1 MKSFFFISLFFIIIL
16 DSFSQSA
23 KETYLKA
30 FELQERALYKEAK
43 SYFEESAKGFEQNKD
58 YESYLQAKTD
68 LSYNLLKNNLLNE
81 SIGLSEKNLQE
92 AEKLSSKSDFWKA
105 KNQKNI
111 AEAYLILG
119 KSDNSKDI
127 LKQSINK
134 LEQLNYPDVLAESYS
149 LLGIIYWQEGNNN
162 LALEY
167 LEKGLDLRQK
177 NNSTDIAASYNDLG
191 LVYQNIDPKKSLE
204 FYQQAFDVYKTKYIS
219 IHPKNAVLFTNI
231 GLVQKSEKKYA
242 LAQENFEKAQNIWK
256 SLYPNGHPNEAF
268 AISNIGRVFLEKKQ
282 YNTANNYFQKS
293 LTIYENVYKGK
304 HPEIANTYNLIAKT
318 YFESGEPKNALEN
331 IQKSFIN
338 NSNSF
343 SSTNIKQTPSTQDV
357 INYTTFLYSLTL
369 KAESLEQLYTTQ
381 TVRLNDLKTAIYNIK
396 IADTLISRIRQNA
409 SSKAD
414 KIQLG
419 QISAEL
425 YERGVRLCHL
435 MAVESKQ
442 KKKYNEQAFYF
453 SEKAKSV
460 VLLEAIG
467 DSKAKS
473 FGNIPQEILKEE
485 EELRLK
491 ITFLEQQIAQKP
503 SENILLEYKSQL
515 FEFNRQYDAFQKKLE
530 KDFPDYF
537 NLKYSSKSISI
548 QDIRSVLDEKTAI
561 LSYMVGDHHIYI
573 FTLTKTKLELQS
585 INKPENF
592 EDNITFFL
600 NTIRFSAYKGFIKMG
615 YKIYSEIFPKNLP
628 NKIEN
633 LIIIQDGKLSVLP
646 MESLIT
652 KKVNLESEVNFH
664 NLPYLIL
671 KKSVSYSYSATLWYQ
686 NLVKTNNATN
696 QGIALIAPI
705 EFEGS
710 IATLPGTEKEVNE
723 IATVCRLK
731 NFKTNTLIK
740 KEAQEKLIK
749 ALDLKD
755 FSILHFATHGLV
767 DEESPD
773 LSQVFLGKSE
783 QEDGNLFAGEI
794 YNLRLNADLVTL
806 SACEVGLGKLTKG
819 EGLIGLSRAF
829 LYAGAKNLVVS
840 LWKVSDESTARLMI
854 NFYTN
859 HLANKQ
865 MSYGQAMRD
874 AKLSL
879 IQEKKYARPYYW
891 AAFIVLGK

>member
-1 MKSFFFISLFFIIIL
+1 MKSFFLTCLFFVIIF
-16 DSFSQSA
+16 DSSSQSA
-23 KETYLKA
+23 KETYFKA

-58 YESYLQAKTD
+58 YENYLQAKTD
-68 LSYNLLKNNLLNE
+68 LSYNLLKINLLKE
-81 SIGLSEKNLQE
+81 SIDLSEKNIQE
-92 AEKLSSKSDFWKA
+92 AAKFSSKLDFWKA

-111 AEAYLILG
+111 AESYLILG
-119 KSDNSKDI
+119 NSDNSKNI
-127 LKQSINK
+127 LKQSINQ

-177 NNSTDIAASYNDLG
+177 NNLADIAASYNDLG

-204 FYQQAFDVYKTKYIS
+204 FYQQAFDVYRTKYTS

-268 AISNIGRVFLEKKQ
+268 VISNIGRIFLEKKQ

-293 LTIYENVYKGK
+293 LAIYESVYKSK

-331 IQKSFIN
+331 VQKAFIN
-338 NSNSF
+338 NSNTF
-343 SSTNIKQTPSTQDV
+343 NSTNIRHSPSIQE
-357 INYTTFLYSLTL
+357 IISYTTFLYTLTL

-381 TVRLNDLKTAIYNIK
+381 TVRLSDLKTAIYNIN
-396 IADTLISRIRQNA
+396 IADTLINRIRQNA
-409 SSKAD
+409 TSKAD

-435 MAVESKQ
+435 MAIESKQ

-460 VLLEAIG
+460 VLLEAIS

-473 FGNIPQEILKEE
+473 YGNIPQEILKEE

-503 SENILLEYKSQL
+503 SENILIEYKNQL
-515 FEFNRQYDAFQKKLE
+515 FELNRQYDAFQKKLE

-548 QDIRSVLDEKTAI
+548 EDMRSVLDNKTAI
-561 LSYMVGDHHIYI
+561 ISYMVGDHHIYI

-585 INKPENF
+585 INKPEGF

-600 NTIRFSAYKGFIKMG
+600 NTIRFSAYKSFVKMG
-615 YKIYSEIFPKNLP
+615 YKIYSEIFPKNLSS
-628 NKIEN
+628 KIEN
-633 LIIIQDGKLSVLP
+633 LVIIQDGKLGVLP
-646 MESLIT
+646 MESLVT
-652 KKVNLESEVNFH
+652 KKLTLNDEVNFS
-664 NLPYLIL
+664 NLPYLIS
-671 KKSVSYSYSATLWYQ
+671 KKSLSYSYSATLWYQ
-686 NLVKTNNATN
+686 NLTKSNSATN

-705 EFEGS
+705 EFEGN
-710 IATLPGTEKEVNE
+710 IATLPGTEQEVNE
-723 IATVCRLK
+723 IAAICRLK
-731 NFKTNTLIK
+731 NFKVNTLIK

-749 ALDLKD
+749 ALNLSD
-755 FSILHFATHGLV
+755 FSVLHFATHGLV
-767 DEESPD
+767 DQESPD

-865 MSYGQAMRD
+865 ITYGQAMRE

-879 IQEKKYARPYYW
+879 IQDKKYAKPYYW